1 MVRGPPFVL
10 DLLLLDGGEI
20 LKRSW
25 LFCGHSS
32 PDGTDF
38 IDLQTVEFRTHV
50 FQLQE
55 EDSVEETQP
64 GEDVPSF
71 NQWLLPSYR
80 LDGLWDR

>member
-1 MVRGPPFVL
+1 M
-10 DLLLLDGGEI
+10 
-20 LKRSW
+20 
-25 LFCGHSS
+25 
-32 PDGTDF
+32 
-38 IDLQTVEFRTHV
+38 QTVEFRTHV